1 MLALCRCLSSCS
13 SLPPASLSLCPFLHR
28 FLSPPLFFF
37 SLSVSLSVSL
47 CLCLSLYPSLSLSL
61 FLSLPLSL
69 SLFVSPF
76 SLYLSLQSKR
86 LSTRLSPGKK
96 LSLQV
101 NCTSQGQSESKY
113 SFSTCGYRGSCKG
126 RHSTGACAYDCSP
139 TAGTSRNTKKVGLIF
154 SASVLIELKLQSKAV
169 FGSHLAHDFCAWQAT
184 HRRLRQSLALL
195 HKVFSRE
202 APCRPRADERCK
214 NSKMLQQMAF

>member
-1 MLALCRCLSSCS
+1 MSLSFLLFLSPS
-13 SLPPASLSLCPFLHR
+13 RFSLSLSLPPSLSLTPSL
-28 FLSPPLFFF
+28 FF

-47 CLCLSLYPSLSLSL
+47 CLCLSLYPSLSLSV
-61 FLSLPLSL
+61 SVSASL

-139 TAGTSRNTKKVGLIF
+139 TAGTSRNTKKVGLRFLF

-202 APCRPRADERCK
+202 APCRPRADEGCR